1 MKDLHELTDLQLSI
15 MHEIWKRDRA
25 TVTDVHDA
33 LLDATGLAK
42 KTVGTMMA
50 RLEKQGFLTH
60 FVEGREYVY
69 EATVSRQEVR
79 RAKVHNVLDG
89 LFGGSLPSMV
99 SHALEAREVEA
110 DDLERVRQMLNE
122 WEQRESVEGMADAGS
137 KGGPRE

>member
-15 MHEIWKRDRA
+15 MHEIWRRDRA
-25 TVTDVHDA
+25 TVTDVHEA
-33 LLDATGLAK
+33 LIDATGLAK

-69 EATVSRQEVR
+69 EAAVTRQEVR

-99 SHALEAREVEA
+99 SHALEAGEVA
-110 DDLERVRQMLNE
+110 ANDLERVRQMLNE
-122 WEQRESVEGMADAGS
+122 WEQRELAEDVAGSTS
-137 KGGPRE
+137 KGGSRE

>member
-15 MHEIWKRDRA
+15 MQEIWKRDRA
-25 TVTDVHDA
+25 TVTDVHEA
-33 LLDATGLAK
+33 LIDATGLAK

-60 FVEGREYVY
+60 FVDGREYVY
-69 EATVSRQEVR
+69 EPVVSRHEVR
-79 RAKVHNVLDG
+79 RAKLHNVLDG

-99 SHALEAREVEA
+99 SHALEAREVAA

-122 WEQRESVEGMADAGS
+122 WEQREPAEDMAGTRS
-137 KGGPRE
+137 KGGSRE

>member
-25 TVTDVHDA
+25 TVTDVHEA
-33 LLDATGLAK
+33 LIDATGLAK

-60 FVEGREYVY
+60 FVDGREYVY
-69 EATVSRQEVR
+69 EAAVSRQEVR

-89 LFGGSLPSMV
+89 LFGGSLPSLV
-99 SHALEAREVEA
+99 SHALEAKDVA
-110 DDLERVRQMLNE
+110 PDDLDRVRELLQE
-122 WEQRESVEGMADAGS
+122 WERQEPSARNKGVAG
-137 KGGPRE
+137 E